1 MPQIAIPAVYMRG
14 GTSRALMFHRR
25 DLPEPRDLASPIEW
39 NAIFLAALGSPDP
52 AERQLD
58 GLGGGISSLSKIAV
72 IGPSSRDDAD
82 IDFTFAQVGVSKSTV
97 GYRGNCG
104 NIISAVAPFA
114 IDEGLIEARGDTA
127 TIRIYNT
134 NTSKIIAA
142 TIELDGKQARV
153 GGAFAIQGVS
163 TLGSPV
169 RLAFLSPGGAVT
181 GRLLPTG
188 NSVDG
193 FMLPD
198 GTTISASL
206 VDAANPTVFVAA
218 NAVGLRGTETAAEIA
233 ANVDA
238 GARLEA
244 LRIAAALRGGIAS
257 STEEAMTT
265 VSNLPLVAV
274 ISAPI
279 DHAIPGGSV
288 AAGDVDVITRMISA
302 GQPHK
307 ATPLT
312 GAMCLAV
319 AAAIPGTI
327 VQQIRRQELA
337 GDLRIGHATGI
348 LPVAASVR
356 VADGIPFADEAVVY
370 RTARRLM
377 AGVVYIPG

>member
-1 MPQIAIPAVYMRG
+1 MPQVAIPAVYMRG
-14 GTSRALMFHRR
+14 GTSRALVFHRR
-25 DLPEPRDLASPIEW
+25 DLPEPRDIANPIEW
-39 NAIFLAALGSPDP
+39 NEIFLAALGSPDP

-72 IGPSSRDDAD
+72 IGPPSREDAD
-82 IDFTFAQVGVSKSTV
+82 VDFTFGQVGVSKASV

-114 IDEGLIEARGDTA
+114 IDEGLIPVRGETA
-127 TIRIYNT
+127 TVRIHNT
-134 NTSKIIAA
+134 NTGKIIVA
-142 TIELDGKQARV
+142 TIELDGEQARV
-153 GGAFAIQGVS
+153 DGNFAIQGVS

-169 RLAFLSPGGAVT
+169 RLAFLSPGGAVS
-181 GRLLPTG
+181 GLLLPTG
-188 NSVDG
+188 NAVDDLA
-193 FMLPD
+193 MPD
-198 GTTISASL
+198 GTTIRASL

-218 NAVGLRGTETAAEIA
+218 DAVGLSGTETAAEIG
-233 ANVDA
+233 ANAEVCN
-238 GARLEA
+238 RLEA
-244 LRIAAALRGGIAS
+244 VRIAAALGGKIATS
-257 STEEAMTT
+257 AEEARTT

-274 ISAPI
+274 VSAPQ
-279 DHAIPGGSV
+279 DHAIPGGHV

-327 VQQIRRQELA
+327 VQHIRRQDLA

-348 LPVAASVR
+348 LPVAAKVR
-356 VADGIPFADEAVVY
+356 LNNGKPVADEAVVY